1 MQLALAPLQTY
12 TDYHFRNAHIAVFR
26 GVDKFYAPYLKLN
39 NDGTIKNAPKID
51 ILPKNNPQID
61 VIPQLMACSEQEFFT
76 MADYIENLGY
86 SELNWNMGCPYPM
99 VTNKNLGAGIL
110 NKPSEIFHL
119 FDRIFPKLKMGLG
132 IKMRMGLEN
141 TSEILEILP
150 RLNDYPLTEI
160 IVHARYAKQLYNGTC
175 DHERFVEC
183 ISLTKHPLTYNGD
196 ITTKE
201 EFDLLNEQFSSI
213 HSWMIGRGAMSNP
226 GLFEEI
232 KFGLV
237 DSGEVYRNKL
247 NLFSEYLTASLLE
260 CNPDRGYA
268 LSKMKSYWEYLSEG
282 LSDGNQLYRKVKKA
296 KDIHELMDHLH
307 YFLLD

>member
-12 TDYHFRNAHIAVFR
+12 TDYHFRNAHLAIFK

-51 ILPKNNPQID
+51 ILPENNPQITI
-61 VIPQLMACSEQEFFT
+61 IPQLMACSEQEFFT
-76 MADYIENLGY
+76 MSNYIEDLGY

-99 VTNKNLGAGIL
+99 VTNRNLGAGIL
-110 NKPSEIFHL
+110 NKPSDIFNL
-119 FDRIFPKLKMGLG
+119 FDKIFPKLKIGLG
-132 IKMRMGLEN
+132 VKMRMGLES
-141 TSEILEILP
+141 TGDILEILP

-160 IVHARYAKQLYNGTC
+160 IIHARYAKQLYNGTC
-175 DHERFVEC
+175 DHERFMEC
-183 ISLTKHPLTYNGD
+183 ISLTKHSLTYNGD
-196 ITTKE
+196 ITTRE
-201 EFDLLNEQFSSI
+201 EFDFLSEKFPTVQ
-213 HSWMIGRGAMSNP
+213 SWMIGRGAMINP

-232 KFGLV
+232 KFGIL

-247 NLFSEYLTASLLE
+247 MLFSESMTNSLLN
-260 CNPDRGYA
+260 CNPDKGYA
-268 LSKMKSYWEYLSEG
+268 LSKMKSYWEYLSES

-296 KDIHELMDHLH
+296 KDINELMDYLQ

>member
-26 GVDKFYAPYLKLN
+26 GVDKFYAPYLKMN

-51 ILPKNNPQID
+51 ILPKNNPEHS
-61 VIPQLMACSEQEFFT
+61 VIPQLMACGEQEFFV
-76 MADYIENLGY
+76 MADYIESLGY
-86 SELNWNMGCPYPM
+86 TELNWNMGCPYPM

-110 NKPSEIFHL
+110 NKPTEIFDL
-119 FDRIFPKLKMGLG
+119 FDNIFPKLKMGLG
-132 IKMRMGLEN
+132 IKMRMGLES
-141 TSEILEILP
+141 TSEILDILP

-160 IVHARYAKQLYNGTC
+160 IIHARYAKQLYNGTC
-175 DHERFVEC
+175 DHERFLEC

-196 ITTKE
+196 IETKE
-201 EFDLLNEQFSSI
+201 DFDELQRKFKGI
-213 HSWMIGRGAMSNP
+213 DRWMIGRGAMKNP

-232 KFGLV
+232 QFGIV
-237 DSGEVYRNKL
+237 DSSDVYRDKL
-247 NLFSEYLTASLLE
+247 TTFSQHLINSLLA

-282 LSDGNQLYRKVKKA
+282 LSDGKNLYRKLKKS
-296 KDIHELMDHLH
+296 KSIEEFRELLNEML
-307 YFLLD
+307 

>member
-12 TDYHFRNAHIAVFR
+12 TDYHFRNAHIAVFK
-26 GVDKFYAPYLKLN
+26 GVDKFYAPYLKMN

-51 ILPKNNPQID
+51 ILPKNNPNNS
-61 VIPQLMACSEQEFFT
+61 VIPQLMACGEQEFFV
-76 MADYIENLGY
+76 MADYIESLGY
-86 SELNWNMGCPYPM
+86 TELNWNMGCPYPM

-110 NKPSEIFHL
+110 NKPTEIFDL
-119 FDRIFPKLKMGLG
+119 FDSIFPKLKMGLG

-160 IVHARYAKQLYNGTC
+160 IIHARYAKQLYNGTC
-175 DHERFVEC
+175 DHERFLEC

-196 ITTKE
+196 IETKE
-201 EFDLLNEQFSSI
+201 DFDDLQRKFKNI
-213 HSWMIGRGAMSNP
+213 DHWMIGRGAMKNP
-226 GLFEEI
+226 SLFEEI
-232 KFGLV
+232 QFGIV
-237 DSGEVYRNKL
+237 DSGEVYRDKL
-247 NLFSEYLTASLLE
+247 MLFSQHLITSLLE

-282 LSDGNQLYRKVKKA
+282 LSDGKNLYRKLKKS
-296 KDIHELMDHLH
+296 KSIEEFRELLSEI
-307 YFLLD
+307 L